1 MSALHLAV
9 KDSELKAEEALSL
22 IKTMDGVLAL
32 KIESEAAKLRSAA
45 VVKTHEGDAEAAE
58 IDALVAER
66 TAAKKAKDFAKADKI
81 RGDLASRG
89 IVITD
94 TPEGPVWK
102 RTAKQP

>member
-1 MSALHLAV
+1 MFLTLCNPCM
-9 KDSELKAEEALSL
+9 EANKQKHFMV
-22 IKTMDGVLAL
+22 I
-32 KIESEAAKLRSAA
+32 
-45 VVKTHEGDAEAAE
+45 KTHEGDAEAAE